1 MKRLI
6 LQQRDRDL
14 IVGAYRHGFLL
25 RDHACKLYFPEC
37 DLRRA
42 NRRLLALK
50 RHEVL
55 IAHHLPL
62 GAFALGVEGFLPNLG
77 QFAYRVGEVGI
88 PIVAEALELDL
99 TTVRKRLK
107 ASPSYLGHAVAVT
120 ALHVALR
127 EFQGCQDYRLRQ
139 FLTEGEARHQ
149 FEWREGSH
157 TGWKSAEVRPDALAW
172 LEQSGNIIGV
182 LLEADR
188 GTQSK
193 AAFLEKLQGYAIYR
207 RTPIFAKRFGS
218 APLHLLIV
226 TTSTTR
232 LDTLAALVNESD
244 LVGLPSIA
252 LTTFHDFL
260 SQGPLCP
267 IWHIPALGDE
277 RNQTNVLFNL

>member
-6 LQQRDRDL
+6 LQQRDREL
-14 IVGAYRHGFLL
+14 VVGAYRHGFLL
-25 RDHACKLYFPEC
+25 RDHACKLYFPDC

-55 IAHHLPL
+55 IAHPLPL
-62 GAFALGVEGFLPNLG
+62 GAFMLGVEGFLPNLG
-77 QFAYRVGEVGI
+77 QFAYRVGENGV
-88 PIVAEALELDL
+88 PLVAEALELDL
-99 TTVRKRLK
+99 TSVRKRLR

-127 EFQGCQDYRLRQ
+127 EFQDSQSYRLHQ

-149 FEWREGSH
+149 FEWRESPNV
-157 TGWKSAEVRPDALAW
+157 GWKNAEVRPDALAW
-172 LEQSGNIIGV
+172 LEVASNSIGV

-188 GTQSK
+188 GSQSK
-193 AAFLEKLQGYAIYR
+193 AAFLEKLNSYSIYR
-207 RTPIFAKRFGS
+207 RTPFFAKRFGG
-218 APLHLLIV
+218 APLILWIV
-226 TTSTTR
+226 TTSSTR
-232 LDTLAALVNESD
+232 RDTLAELVNESD
-244 LVGLPSIA
+244 LAGLPGVA

-260 SQGPLCP
+260 SHGPLGP

-277 RNQTNVLFNL
+277 RNQTHALPDL